1 MVLVYLDT
9 HPLFLLTG
17 CHCVGVT
24 PVLTVCWSS
33 PQLTSLS
40 CDVEHPD
47 MNNVK
52 TTAIISLALL
62 TVVTANR
69 LVRRLF
75 PLLFWMFVE
84 REDS

>member
-1 MVLVYLDT
+1 
-9 HPLFLLTG
+9 
-17 CHCVGVT
+17 
-24 PVLTVCWSS
+24 
-33 PQLTSLS
+33 
-40 CDVEHPD
+40 

-69 LVRRLF
+69 LVRRLC
-75 PLLFWMFVE
+75 PLLYWMFVE

>member
-1 MVLVYLDT
+1 
-9 HPLFLLTG
+9 
-17 CHCVGVT
+17 
-24 PVLTVCWSS
+24 
-33 PQLTSLS
+33 
-40 CDVEHPD
+40 

-75 PLLFWMFVE
+75 TALFWMFVE

>member
-1 MVLVYLDT
+1 MVYLDT

-17 CHCVGVT
+17 CHCDGVT

-33 PQLTSLS
+33 PQLTSLN

-75 PLLFWMFVE
+75 TVLFWMFVE